1 MTLYSGILCPL
12 HFQSQSERKMVMG
25 LENLAYFPPIID
37 KIGLC
42 EKNVRSLMRHRSLTL
57 KTHNSYRFIFPNLT
71 VMIISRGLY
80 WVLLDAAYI
89 RMRPTIVY
97 TKMCGLKVDWAL
109 FTAAYIQMRLY
120 WRAAYKTT
128 ENKNCRK
135 CGCSIEL

>member
-1 MTLYSGILCPL
+1 
-12 HFQSQSERKMVMG
+12 
-25 LENLAYFPPIID
+25 
-37 KIGLC
+37 
-42 EKNVRSLMRHRSLTL
+42 
-57 KTHNSYRFIFPNLT
+57 
-71 VMIISRGLY
+71 MIISRGLY

-120 WRAAYKTT
+120 WRAAYNRKTT

-135 CGCSIEL
+135 CGSSIEL